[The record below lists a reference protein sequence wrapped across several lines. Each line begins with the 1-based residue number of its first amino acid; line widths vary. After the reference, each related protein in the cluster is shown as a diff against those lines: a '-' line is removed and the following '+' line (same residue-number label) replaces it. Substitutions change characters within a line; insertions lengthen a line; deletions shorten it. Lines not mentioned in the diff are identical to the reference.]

1 MRPTAKPS
9 YELIAGVAVLLVGLT
24 LRACHIDTVVDAVVF
39 LAAGYLFRGG
49 VNNNRRN
56 P

>member
-1 MRPTAKPS
+1 MRPVAKPS
-9 YELIAGVAVLLVGLT
+9 YELLAAVLVLLIGLV

-49 VNNNRRN
+49 VNNNRRK